1 MDRVGKLLNQLE
13 TAPAAGKFH
22 KPVKVV
28 VTGAAGNIAYSILFG
43 IGRGKLLGPNTPI
56 DLRLLDIPP
65 MEGKVKG
72 VIMELDDCAFPLL
85 NTIVGTSDYE
95 TAFKD
100 AEICL
105 LIGARPRGPGMVRAD
120 LLKANAKIFEGQGK
134 AIEKYADRDVKV
146 LVVGNPA
153 NTNALITMTNA
164 PSIPRQN
171 FTALTRLDQNRAMSQ
186 IARKA
191 NLHSKQVRNVIIWGN
206 HSKTQYPDVHH
217 AFLDD
222 FPKTGLTTGV
232 RAALPE
238 DWLNGEFIKTV
249 QQRGKAII
257 DARGM
262 SSAASAANAALDH
275 VRNWMLGT
283 APGQWVNMGVPS
295 DGSYGIAEGII
306 FSYPCTCSNGSY
318 SIVQGLPINDF
329 SREKM
334 NITEAELRDERKQA
348 GL

>member
-1 MDRVGKLLNQLE
+1 MDASSQLE
-13 TAPAAGKFH
+13 KAPTAGKFM

-43 IGRGKLLGPNTPI
+43 IGRGKLLGEDTPI

-72 VIMELDDCAFPLL
+72 VMMEIDDCAFPLI
-85 NTIVGTSDYE
+85 NSMVGTSDYE

-134 AIEKYADRDVKV
+134 AIEKYADRNVKV

-164 PSIPRQN
+164 PSIPRCN

-186 IARKA
+186 LATKGKIRA
-191 NLHSKQVRNVIIWGN
+191 KQVKNVIIWGN

-217 AFLDD
+217 AFIED
-222 FPKTGLTTGV
+222 FPSAGLSTSV

-238 DWLNGEFIKTV
+238 DWLNGDFIKTV

-283 APGQWVNMGVPS
+283 PAGQWVNMAVPS

-306 FSYPCTCSNGSY
+306 YSYPCTCSNGNY
-318 SIVQGLPINDF
+318 TIVQGLPINDF

-334 NITEAELRDERKQA
+334 KITEAELRDERKQA

>member
-1 MDRVGKLLNQLE
+1 MQRVEKILGQLT
-13 TAPAAGKFH
+13 TASTSASFH

-28 VTGAAGNIAYSILFG
+28 VTGAAGNIAYSVLFG
-43 IGRGKLLGPNTPI
+43 IGRGKLLGENTLI

-65 MEGKVKG
+65 MEEKVKG
-72 VIMELDDCAFPLL
+72 VIMELDDCAFPIL
-85 NTIVGTSDYE
+85 NSIVGTSDYE

-100 AEICL
+100 AEVCL
-105 LIGARPRGPGMVRAD
+105 LIGARPRGKGMVRAD

-134 AIEKYADRDVKV
+134 AIEKWADRNVKV
-146 LVVGNPA
+146 CVVGNPA

-164 PSIPRQN
+164 PSIPREN
-171 FTALTRLDQNRAMSQ
+171 FTALTRLDQNRAISQ

-191 NLHSKQVRNVIIWGN
+191 NVAARQVKNVIIWGN

-217 AFLDD
+217 AYIDD
-222 FPKTGLTTGV
+222 FPSATLSTGI

-238 DWLNGEFIKTV
+238 DWLNGDFIKTV

-262 SSAASAANAALDH
+262 SSAASAANATLDH
-275 VRNWMLGT
+275 VRDWMLGT
-283 APGQWVNMGVPS
+283 PKGRWVNMAVPS
-295 DGSYGIAEGII
+295 DGSYGIAEGIVY
-306 FSYPCTCSNGSY
+306 SYPVTCSNGTY
-318 SIVQGLPINDF
+318 TIVQGLPINDF
-329 SREKM
+329 SRQKM
-334 NITEAELRDERKQA
+334 KITEEELRDERKQA

>member
-1 MDRVGKLLNQLE
+1 MERVGKLLNQLE
-13 TAPAAGKFH
+13 QKPTGAFH

-43 IGRGKLLGPNTPI
+43 IGRGKLLGPDTLI

-65 MEGKVKG
+65 MEKKVQG
-72 VIMELDDCAFPLL
+72 VIMELDDCAFPIL
-85 NTIVGTSDYE
+85 NSIVGTSDYE

-120 LLKANAKIFEGQGK
+120 LLKANAKIFEGQGQ
-134 AIEKYADRDVKV
+134 AIDKWANKNVKV
-146 LVVGNPA
+146 CVVGNPA
-153 NTNALITMTNA
+153 NTNALITATNA
-164 PSIPRQN
+164 PSIPREN
-171 FTALTRLDQNRAMSQ
+171 FTALTRLDQNRAISQ
-186 IARKA
+186 LAKKG
-191 NLHSKQVRNVIIWGN
+191 NLAGRQVKNVIIWGN

-217 AFLDD
+217 AFIDD
-222 FPKTGLTTGV
+222 FPSKSLSTSV

-238 DWLNGEFIKTV
+238 DWLNTDFIKTV

-275 VRNWMLGT
+275 VRDWMLGT
-283 APGQWVNMGVPS
+283 KKGTWVNMAVPS
-295 DGSYGIAEGII
+295 DGSYGIKEGIVY
-306 FSYPCTCSNGSY
+306 SYPVTCSNGTY
-318 SIVQGLPINDF
+318 TIVQGLPINAF

-334 NITEAELRDERKQA
+334 QISEAELRDERKQA